1 MNPRPAALDSCLY
14 CLCAVA
20 LCAVL
25 PSAIFAQGAIDLEN
39 RPVAEVRLEGLEQVS
54 EQLVRNQIRMKAGR
68 PYDSDT
74 VSEDVVRINH
84 LGRFSS
90 VRAEVTPQED
100 GSLVLTYALRE
111 WPLLEDVQV
120 IGNREIDDQRIKQ
133 LVLLGP
139 GDPIDPFLID
149 RGIRLIEDE
158 YRQQGYFVADAEVD
172 EDALDE
178 QRVLI
183 FQVREGP
190 RVRIKG
196 IRFEGAKRIAEK
208 ELRREVESETFF
220 PIFREGRLSRDQLE
234 LDAAAVRELYR
245 DRGYLD
251 AQVGRRIDLSPDQTE
266 AVVTFL
272 VEEGPR
278 YVVDS
283 VRVEGAERFTDEQIR
298 QHLALGP
305 GDVYSTS
312 AQQQSAQRVRLL
324 YGRIGYIDTEV
335 NIDRLFHEDRP
346 RVDLRVTIEEQ
357 PEPAI
362 VGKVEIRG
370 NELTK
375 TRVILREVRGMTP
388 GRRFDLAGVEQTRRR
403 LNQSRFFGNTNLAIL
418 GDEDDEVRD
427 VLLEVEEQNTGSIS
441 FGVGLSSDVGVL
453 GSIDL
458 TQRNFDIT
466 DIPESPGE
474 FFAGRSFRGAG
485 QSFRLALQPGNEFSN
500 YSVSFSEPHLL
511 NSDYSISNSAFF
523 RTRDFDDFD
532 ERRFGGTLGFGRRFG
547 DVWSGSV
554 QARAESIDVGSISSL
569 APVDI
574 FDVEGENLLTT
585 VGFSVQR
592 STVDNLVDPQRGS
605 RLSFGIERAG
615 AIGGDFDYTRLTGNY
630 NKFWTLQRD
639 FLDRPSVLSLRLQ
652 GGWIVEEDESPVF
665 ERFFAGGQ
673 RSFRGFEFRGV
684 GPRGIP
690 PAGSLSDDAVGGDWL
705 MLVSLQYEFPLFGET
720 LRGVVFTDQGTVQ
733 EDVGLDEWR
742 VSIGTGVRIKV
753 PFVSQVPFAL
763 DFAIPLREE
772 ENDETTI
779 FSFDIDLPLR

>member
-1 MNPRPAALDSCLY
+1 MAW
-14 CLCAVA
+14 CAV
-20 LCAVL
+20 CT
-25 PSAIFAQGAIDLEN
+25 SGIFAQGAIDLEN
-39 RPVAEVRLEGLEQVS
+39 RPVAEVRLEGLDQVS

-84 LGRFSS
+84 LGRFST
-90 VRAEVTPQED
+90 VRAEVTPRND
-100 GSLVLTYALRE
+100 GSLVLTYVLRE

-120 IGNREIDDQRIKQ
+120 IGNRKIDDQRIQ
-133 LVLLGP
+133 DLVLLGP
-139 GDPIDPFLID
+139 GDPIDPFLIE
-149 RGIRLIEDE
+149 RGVRLIEDE
-158 YRQQGYFVADAEVD
+158 YRDEGYFVADVELD
-172 EDALDE
+172 EDALEE

-183 FQVREGP
+183 FMVREGP
-190 RVRIKG
+190 RVRIKE
-196 IRFEGAKRIAEK
+196 IRFRGAASIEEE
-208 ELRREVESETFF
+208 ELRREVESETFL
-220 PIFREGRLSRDQLE
+220 PIFREGRLSREQLE

-245 DRGYLD
+245 ERGYLD
-251 AQVGRRIDLSPDQTE
+251 AQVGRRIDLSPDQTG

-278 YVVDS
+278 YLVDS
-283 VRVEGAERFTDEQIR
+283 VQIEGARRFSQEQVR
-298 QHLALGP
+298 QHLDLGP
-305 GDVYSTS
+305 GDIYSTS

-324 YGRIGYIDTEV
+324 YGRIGYIDTRV

-362 VGKVEIRG
+362 VGKVEVRG

-375 TRVILREVRGMTP
+375 TRVVLREVRGMTP
-388 GRRFDLAGVEQTRRR
+388 GRRFDLAGVQETRRR
-403 LNQSRFFGNTNLAIL
+403 LERSRFFGTTNLSIL
-418 GDEDDEVRD
+418 GDEDDQVRD
-427 VLLEVEEQNTGSIS
+427 VLLEVDEQNTGSIS

-511 NSDYSISNSAFF
+511 NSDYSISTSAFF
-523 RTRDFDDFD
+523 RTREFDDFD
-532 ERRFGGTLGFGRRFG
+532 EQRLGGTLGFGRRFG

-554 QARAESIDVGSISSL
+554 QARAANVDIGSISNL

-574 FDVEGENLLTT
+574 FDVEGESLLTT
-585 VGFSVQR
+585 LGLGIER
-592 STVDNLVDPQRGS
+592 DTVDNRFDPQRGS
-605 RLSFGIERAG
+605 LLSFGIERAG
-615 AIGGDFDYTRLTGNY
+615 LIGGDFDYTRLTGTY
-630 NKFWTLQRD
+630 NKYWTLQRD
-639 FLDRPSVLSLRLQ
+639 FLDRPSVLSFRLE

-673 RSFRGFEFRGV
+673 RSFRGFQFRGV
-684 GPRGIP
+684 GPRGVTR
-690 PAGSLSDDAVGGDWL
+690 AGTLSDDAVGGDW
-705 MLVSLQYEFPLFGET
+705 MLLLGLQYEFPLVGDT

-733 EDVGLDEWR
+733 EDVDLDQWR
-742 VSIGTGVRIKV
+742 VAIGTGVRIKV

-763 DFAIPLREE
+763 DFAIPLRDQ

-779 FSFDIDLPLR
+779 FSFDIDLPLQ

>member
-1 MNPRPAALDSCLY
+1 MTPRPAARSTCWYWLFAVLW
-14 CLCAVA
+14 CAV
-20 LCAVL
+20 CT
-25 PSAIFAQGAIDLEN
+25 SAIFAQGAIDLEN
-39 RPVAEVRLEGLEQVS
+39 RPVAEVRLEGLDQVS
-54 EQLVRNQIRMKAGR
+54 ERLVRNQIRMKAGR

-84 LGRFSS
+84 LGRFST
-90 VRAEVTPQED
+90 VRAEVTPRDD
-100 GSLVLTYALRE
+100 GSLVLTYVLRE

-120 IGNREIDDQRIKQ
+120 IGNRKIDDQRIKD

-139 GDPIDPFLID
+139 GDPIDPFLIE
-149 RGIRLIEDE
+149 RGVRLIEDE
-158 YRQQGYFVADAEVD
+158 YREEGYFVADVELD
-172 EDALDE
+172 EDALEE

-190 RVRIKG
+190 RVRIKE
-196 IRFEGAKRIAEK
+196 IRFRGAASLDEE
-208 ELRREVESETFF
+208 ELRREVESETFL
-220 PIFREGRLSRDQLE
+220 PIFREGRLSREQLE

-251 AQVGRRIDLSPDQTE
+251 AQVGRRIDLSPDQTD

-278 YVVDS
+278 YLVDS
-283 VRVEGAERFTDEQIR
+283 VQIEGARRFSEEQVR
-298 QHLALGP
+298 QHLELGP
-305 GDVYSTS
+305 GDIYSTS

-324 YGRIGYIDTEV
+324 YGRIGYIDTRV

-357 PEPAI
+357 AEPAI
-362 VGKVEIRG
+362 VGKVEVRG

-388 GRRFDLAGVEQTRRR
+388 GRRFDLAGVQETRRR
-403 LNQSRFFGNTNLAIL
+403 LEQSRFFGTTNLSIL
-418 GDEDDEVRD
+418 GDEDDQVRD

-511 NSDYSISNSAFF
+511 NSDYSISTSAFF
-523 RTRDFDDFD
+523 RTREYDDFD
-532 ERRFGGTLGFGRRFG
+532 EQRLGGSLGFGRRFG

-554 QARAESIDVGSISSL
+554 QARAANVDIGSISNL

-574 FDVEGENLLTT
+574 FDVEGESLLTT
-585 VGFSVQR
+585 LGLGIER
-592 STVDNLVDPQRGS
+592 DTVDNRFDPQRGS
-605 RLSFGIERAG
+605 LLSLGIERAG
-615 AIGGDFDYTRLTGNY
+615 LIGGDFDYTRLTGTY
-630 NKFWTLQRD
+630 NKYWTLQRD
-639 FLDRPSVLSLRLQ
+639 FLDRPSVLSFRLQ

-665 ERFFAGGQ
+665 ERFFAGGH
-673 RSFRGFEFRGV
+673 RSFRGFAFRGV
-684 GPRGIP
+684 GPRGIT
-690 PAGSLSDDAVGGDWL
+690 PAGTLSDDPVGGDW
-705 MLVSLQYEFPLFGET
+705 MLLLGLQYEFPLVGET

-742 VSIGTGVRIKV
+742 VAIGTGVRIKV

-763 DFAIPLREE
+763 DFAIPLREQ